1 MLGAIAGD
9 TIGSIYEW
17 HNIKTKDFPIFKSKG
32 KFRDEMFFTDDS
44 ICTIAV
50 AHAIVTARKTGS
62 DLHETMKRSLYELC
76 NKYPHADYGCG
87 YRHWLSL
94 PYEQAK
100 PYNSFGNG
108 AVMRISPAGFLAT
121 SEEEAE
127 RFAIAACA
135 PTHNHP
141 DAVRWAVIVAKMIY
155 WLCHGM
161 TKDELM
167 AKMKPMKELHFTLDE
182 IRPTYRFNETTQG
195 TAPQAIVAFFESTDF
210 EDAIRNSNSI
220 GGDSD
225 TLAAVTGGLAEAAY
239 GLPDDFKDAVLA
251 KFKEDHQGA
260 VLAALKEVLPD
271 LPV

>member
-17 HNIKTKDFPIFKSKG
+17 HNIKTKDFPIFKSNG

-50 AHAIVTARKTGS
+50 AHAIVTARKIGS
-62 DLHETMKRSLYELC
+62 DLNEAMKKSLYELC
-76 NKYPHADYGCG
+76 TKYPHADYGCG

-141 DAVRWAVIVAKMIY
+141 EAVRWAVIVAKMIY
-155 WLCHGM
+155 WMHNGM
-161 TKDELM
+161 AKDEVM
-167 AKMKPMKELHFTLDE
+167 RKMKPMKELHFSLDE

-195 TAPQAIVAFFESTDF
+195 TAPQAIVAFFESTGF
-210 EDAIRNSNSI
+210 EDAIRNSISI

-225 TLAAVTGGLAEAAY
+225 TMAAVTGGLAEAAY

-251 KFKEDHQGA
+251 KLKEDRQGA

-271 LPV
+271 IAV

>member
-1 MLGAIAGD
+1 MLGSIAGD

-17 HNIKTKDFPIFKSKG
+17 NNIKTKDFPIFKSKG

-50 AHAIVTARKTGS
+50 AHAIITARKTGS
-62 DLHETMKRSLYELC
+62 DLNETMKKSLYELC
-76 NKYPHADYGCG
+76 KKYPHADYGCG

-94 PYEQAK
+94 PFEQAK

-135 PTHNHP
+135 PAHNRP

-210 EDAIRNSNSI
+210 EDAIRNSVSI

-225 TLAAVTGGLAEAAY
+225 TMAAVTGGLAEAAY

-251 KFKEDHQGA
+251 KLKEDHQGA
-260 VLAALKEVLPD
+260 VLAALKEALPD